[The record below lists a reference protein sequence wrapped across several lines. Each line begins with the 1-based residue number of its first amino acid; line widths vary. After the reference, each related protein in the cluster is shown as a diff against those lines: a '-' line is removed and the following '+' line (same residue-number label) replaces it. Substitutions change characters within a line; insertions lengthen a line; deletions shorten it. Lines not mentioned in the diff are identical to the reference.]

1 MNRAYKKHYNFP
13 NYVKQSNIKRSIAS
27 RFRCSIR
34 KENCMC
40 SCRREFCGQFAL
52 INSLYRTKTRSG
64 QFRTLEAKSAQAS
77 RIKRRW
83 GRNMCRFYIFLLSS
97 SLPPN
102 PLFTWTVTIYVP
114 GAFRQNGSL
123 WNLLDSWQM
132 NGWLCRYLCDQHVG
146 VVAKRD
152 SAAEF
157 FSRSSSLVEPFFVAM
172 FCLAQSLVD
181 QVCADQYLP
190 YFTS

>member
-1 MNRAYKKHYNFP
+1 MDNLRGSTFFCQGQDQ
-13 NYVKQSNIKRSIAS
+13 KQGSSGRWKPS
-27 RFRCSIR
+27 RFRPAGR
-34 KENCMC
+34 W
-40 SCRREFCGQFAL
+40 
-52 INSLYRTKTRSG
+52 
-64 QFRTLEAKSAQAS
+64 
-77 RIKRRW
+77 IKRW
-83 GRNMCRFYIFLLSS
+83 GRITWRFYILLSS
-97 SLPPN
+97 PLPPN
-102 PLFTWTVTIYVP
+102 PLFTWTVTIDVP

-123 WNLLDSWQM
+123 WSLLDSWQM
-132 NGWLCRYLCDQHVG
+132 NGRLCRYFLGLCDQHVG